1 MVNLNTEQQVKNG
14 KLMIPKHF
22 KKLPHY
28 LQPRIIS
35 AVAFIH
41 TASPNINLAQERIAK
56 VAETL
61 SEKELRYVM
70 SLLVLDKLLDMVQDS
85 DEFKNFMPSTRTM
98 H

>member
-1 MVNLNTEQQVKNG
+1 MT
-14 KLMIPKHF
+14 PKHF

-41 TASPNINLAQERIAK
+41 TASPDMNLAQERIVK
-56 VAETL
+56 VAKAL
-61 SEKELRYVM
+61 SEKEMMYVM
-70 SLLVLDKLLDMVQDS
+70 SLLVLDKLLDIVHAS
-85 DEFKNFMPSTRTM
+85 HEFKNIMPNKRTM

>member
-1 MVNLNTEQQVKNG
+1 MT
-14 KLMIPKHF
+14 PKHF

-41 TASPNINLAQERIAK
+41 TASPDINLAQERIAK
-56 VAETL
+56 VAKAL
-61 SEKELRYVM
+61 SEKELKYVM
-70 SLLVLDKLLDMVQDS
+70 SLLVLDKLLDMVQNS
-85 DEFKNFMPSTRTM
+85 GEFKNLMPSKRTM

>member
-1 MVNLNTEQQVKNG
+1 MT
-14 KLMIPKHF
+14 IKHF

-41 TASPNINLAQERIAK
+41 TASPDLDLAQKRIAK
-56 VAETL
+56 VSKVL

-85 DEFKNFMPSTRTM
+85 DEFKKFVPIKKTM

>member
-1 MVNLNTEQQVKNG
+1 MNKQST
-14 KLMIPKHF
+14 F

-41 TASPNINLAQERIAK
+41 TASPDINLAHERIAK
-56 VAETL
+56 VSKVL

-85 DEFKNFMPSTRTM
+85 DEFKKFVPIKKTM

>member
-1 MVNLNTEQQVKNG
+1 MNKQST
-14 KLMIPKHF
+14 F

-41 TASPNINLAQERIAK
+41 TASPDINLEHERIAK
-56 VAETL
+56 VSKVL

-85 DEFKNFMPSTRTM
+85 DEFKKVVPIKKTM

>member
-1 MVNLNTEQQVKNG
+1 MNKPST
-14 KLMIPKHF
+14 F

-41 TASPNINLAQERIAK
+41 TASPDINLAHERIAK
-56 VAETL
+56 VSKVL

-85 DEFKNFMPSTRTM
+85 DAFKKFMQIKKTM

>member
-1 MVNLNTEQQVKNG
+1 
-14 KLMIPKHF
+14 
-22 KKLPHY
+22 
-28 LQPRIIS
+28 
-35 AVAFIH
+35 VAFIH

-56 VAETL
+56 VAKAL

-85 DEFKNFMPSTRTM
+85 DEFKNFMPSKRTM

>member
-1 MVNLNTEQQVKNG
+1 
-14 KLMIPKHF
+14 MIPKHF

-41 TASPNINLAQERIAK
+41 TASPDINLAQERIAK
-56 VAETL
+56 VAKAL
-61 SEKELRYVM
+61 SEKELKYVM
-70 SLLVLDKLLDMVQDS
+70 SLLVLDKLLDMVQNS
-85 DEFKNFMPSTRTM
+85 GEFKNLMPSKRTM

>member
-1 MVNLNTEQQVKNG
+1 MTV
-14 KLMIPKHF
+14 KHF
-22 KKLPHY
+22 KKLPEH

-41 TASPNINLAQERIAK
+41 TASPDINLARERIAK
-56 VAETL
+56 VARVL

-85 DEFKNFMPSTRTM
+85 DEFKNFMPSKRTM

>member
-1 MVNLNTEQQVKNG
+1 
-14 KLMIPKHF
+14 MIPKHF

-56 VAETL
+56 VAKAL

-85 DEFKNFMPSTRTM
+85 DEFKNFMPSKRTM

>member
-1 MVNLNTEQQVKNG
+1 MT
-14 KLMIPKHF
+14 PKHF

-41 TASPNINLAQERIAK
+41 TASPDINLAQERIAK
-56 VAETL
+56 VAKAL
-61 SEKELRYVM
+61 SEKELKYVM
-70 SLLVLDKLLDMVQDS
+70 SLLVLDKLLDMVQNS
-85 DEFKNFMPSTRTM
+85 DEFKNLMPSKRTI

>member
-1 MVNLNTEQQVKNG
+1 MNKPST
-14 KLMIPKHF
+14 F

-41 TASPNINLAQERIAK
+41 TASPDINLAHERIAK
-56 VAETL
+56 VSKVL

-85 DEFKNFMPSTRTM
+85 EEFKKFVPTKRTIN
-98 H
+98 

>member
-1 MVNLNTEQQVKNG
+1 MT
-14 KLMIPKHF
+14 IKHF

-41 TASPNINLAQERIAK
+41 TASPDINLAHERIAK
-56 VAETL
+56 VSKVL

-85 DEFKNFMPSTRTM
+85 DAFKKFMPIKKTM

>member
-1 MVNLNTEQQVKNG
+1 MTV
-14 KLMIPKHF
+14 KHF
-22 KKLPHY
+22 KKLPNY

-56 VAETL
+56 VAKAL

-85 DEFKNFMPSTRTM
+85 DEFKKFVPIKKTM

>member
-85 DEFKNFMPSTRTM
+85 DEFKNFMPSTRTI

>member
-1 MVNLNTEQQVKNG
+1 
-14 KLMIPKHF
+14 MIPKQF

-41 TASPNINLAQERIAK
+41 TASPDINLAQERIAK
-56 VAETL
+56 VAKTL

-70 SLLVLDKLLDMVQDS
+70 SLLVLDKLLDMIQDS
-85 DEFKNFMPSTRTM
+85 DEFKKFVPVKKTM